1 MNSII
6 DIEAVDSRAK
16 GLGTP
21 RVAEKPAI
29 GEFLRRLDWVL
40 MAAFAALLAYCL
52 WAIDG
57 ITATTGSQTH
67 RQLTYAAAGFVVFLA
82 ALAVDPDH
90 YRRYKKVLYGGTLVL
105 MGFVLVGGTVA
116 RGSRR
121 WIDLG
126 FFQLQPSEFGKVLFT
141 LFLAGFLA
149 DRGRRVAEPT
159 TVLATVGLALVPIL
173 LVERQPDLGTALVYS
188 AALAAV
194 LFVSG
199 TRWLHLSVLA
209 VGLALLVTVVLW
221 AAPSMGVDI
230 LKPYQQQRLTG
241 FLNPS
246 SDPAGATYN
255 ITQSIT
261 AVGAGGLQGRGTA
274 GSTQTNLNYLPEH
287 DTDFVFASLAEQRG
301 FVGASVLLLLYLL
314 VVWRGIRIM
323 ASARDAFCAIAAG
336 GIVFMLI
343 FQVFVNVGMTIGIAP
358 ITGIPLPFL
367 SVGGS
372 SMVTNFLALGILQ
385 AIHARS
391 VVPRRPRSR
400 RR

>member
-1 MNSII
+1 MSH
-6 DIEAVDSRAK
+6 IETVDTRAK
-16 GLGTP
+16 GLRTP
-21 RVAEKPAI
+21 QAREGLAV
-29 GEFLRRLDWVL
+29 GDFLRRLDWVL

-57 ITATTGSQTH
+57 ITGATGSQTS
-67 RQLTYAAAGFVVFLA
+67 RQLTYAAGGFVVFLL
-82 ALAVDPDH
+82 ALAVDPDV
-90 YRRYKKVLYGGTLVL
+90 YRRYKKVLYGGTLAL
-105 MGFVLVGGTVA
+105 MAFVLVGGTVV

-149 DRGRRVAEPT
+149 DRGRRVTET
-159 TVLATVGLALVPIL
+159 RTLLATIGLALVPIL
-173 LVERQPDLGTALVYS
+173 LVERQPDLGTALVYGAS
-188 AALAAV
+188 LAAV
-194 LFVSG
+194 LFVAG
-199 TRWLHLSVLA
+199 ARWSHLAILG
-209 VGLALLVTVVLW
+209 GLVALLATFVLW
-221 AAPSMGVDI
+221 GGPQLGVEI
-230 LKPYQQQRLTG
+230 LKPYQRDRLIG
-241 FLNPS
+241 FVDPTT
-246 SDPAGATYN
+246 DPAGTTYN

-261 AVGAGGLQGRGTA
+261 TVGAGGIKGRGVEN
-274 GSTQTNLNYLPEH
+274 STQTNLNYLPEH
-287 DTDFVFASLAEQRG
+287 ETDFVFASLAEQRG
-301 FVGASVLLLLYLL
+301 FVGAAVLLLLYLL
-314 VVWRGIRIM
+314 VVWRGLRVM

-336 GIVFMLI
+336 GIVFMFL

-372 SMVTNFLALGILQ
+372 SMVTNFLAIGILQ

-391 VVPRRPRSR
+391 VVPRRARSR